1 MEKEKTLYMIGNA
14 HLDPVWLWQWQEG
27 YQEVKATF
35 RSALDRMKEYD
46 DFFFTSSSA
55 AYYEWV
61 EENEPAMFEEIR
73 ERVKEGRWVI
83 VGGWWIQP
91 DCNAPGGE
99 SYVRQGLYGQ
109 RYFQEKLGVTA
120 QTGYNVDSFGHNGML
135 PQILKK
141 SGMDNYVFMRP
152 GRHEK
157 GLEGETFTWTS
168 NDGSA
173 VTAFRIPFEYCT
185 WPRELKEHIERCAGE
200 IKDPR
205 GSIMCFYGVGNHGGG
220 PTKQNIESIHE
231 LNRAEDMP
239 RLILSTPDDYFQAVK
254 QSGRTLPVVSGELF
268 HHSSGCYSVESR
280 VKALNRAAEMRLLM
294 AERVSVMAGLLTGIR
309 YPAEEYQK
317 AWKSVLF
324 NQFHDILAGTSLRE
338 SYEDA
343 AEDYGYA
350 LHAAGRGLNSAVQS
364 LSWQI
369 NIPMEEGMKPLVV
382 VNPNAFNTKAE
393 VQAESWTLKEGTVL
407 LDENG
412 NQIPCQLVQS
422 SAALQGRC
430 RICFVADLPSLG
442 WRTYRFAVREKA
454 ETFPEVAVS
463 ECSAENRW
471 FKLTLDPETGYIAS
485 LLKKNDGTEYF
496 SGPAAVPVVIR
507 DESDTWSHAVRIFDE
522 VIGRFKAVSVR
533 TVENGPVKCVIRV
546 TSVWGN
552 SRIIQDFSVFQDLDY
567 IAVKTTVDWHEKQ
580 AMLKLQFPMNMNY
593 LRTSWEIPYG
603 MEQREPDGEEY
614 PMQMWLDL
622 EGTNPGMET
631 SMNGLSILNEG
642 KFAGSATGKTA
653 SLTVLRSPV
662 YTHHE
667 PYQLQENLE
676 YVYIDQGTQTFT
688 YGLYPHDGSWEN
700 AATVRRAKVMNC
712 RPIALFETYHEGR
725 LEQTGS
731 LMEVNQENIVVEVL
745 KKAEDGSG
753 DLILRAYETAG
764 RAVKAEL
771 TIGVLEQ
778 TIEADFQPF
787 EIKTLRLPG
796 QKGGEAVWTDMLE
809 E

>member
-1 MEKEKTLYMIGNA
+1 M
-14 HLDPVWLWQWQEG
+14 VC
-27 YQEVKATF
+27 
-35 RSALDRMKEYD
+35 
-46 DFFFTSSSA
+46 
-55 AYYEWV
+55 
-61 EENEPAMFEEIR
+61 
-73 ERVKEGRWVI
+73 
-83 VGGWWIQP
+83 GG
-91 DCNAPGGE
+91 
-99 SYVRQGLYGQ
+99 
-109 RYFQEKLGVTA
+109 
-120 QTGYNVDSFGHNGML
+120 
-135 PQILKK
+135 
-141 SGMDNYVFMRP
+141 
-152 GRHEK
+152 
-157 GLEGETFTWTS
+157 
-168 NDGSA
+168 
-173 VTAFRIPFEYCT
+173 
-185 WPRELKEHIERCAGE
+185 
-200 IKDPR
+200 
-205 GSIMCFYGVGNHGGG
+205 
-220 PTKQNIESIHE
+220 
-231 LNRAEDMP
+231 
-239 RLILSTPDDYFQAVK
+239 
-254 QSGRTLPVVSGELF
+254 LF

-533 TVENGPVKCVIRV
+533 TVENGPVKCVFRV

-631 SMNGLSILNEG
+631 SMNGLSILNDG

-700 AATVRRAKVMNC
+700 AETVRRAKVMNC

-778 TIEADFQPF
+778 TIEANFQPF

>member
-1 MEKEKTLYMIGNA
+1 
-14 HLDPVWLWQWQEG
+14 
-27 YQEVKATF
+27 
-35 RSALDRMKEYD
+35 
-46 DFFFTSSSA
+46 
-55 AYYEWV
+55 
-61 EENEPAMFEEIR
+61 
-73 ERVKEGRWVI
+73 
-83 VGGWWIQP
+83 
-91 DCNAPGGE
+91 
-99 SYVRQGLYGQ
+99 
-109 RYFQEKLGVTA
+109 
-120 QTGYNVDSFGHNGML
+120 
-135 PQILKK
+135 
-141 SGMDNYVFMRP
+141 
-152 GRHEK
+152 
-157 GLEGETFTWTS
+157 
-168 NDGSA
+168 
-173 VTAFRIPFEYCT
+173 
-185 WPRELKEHIERCAGE
+185 
-200 IKDPR
+200 
-205 GSIMCFYGVGNHGGG
+205 
-220 PTKQNIESIHE
+220 
-231 LNRAEDMP
+231 
-239 RLILSTPDDYFQAVK
+239 
-254 QSGRTLPVVSGELF
+254 
-268 HHSSGCYSVESR
+268 
-280 VKALNRAAEMRLLM
+280 
-294 AERVSVMAGLLTGIR
+294 
-309 YPAEEYQK
+309 
-317 AWKSVLF
+317 
-324 NQFHDILAGTSLRE
+324 
-338 SYEDA
+338 
-343 AEDYGYA
+343 
-350 LHAAGRGLNSAVQS
+350 
-364 LSWQI
+364 
-369 NIPMEEGMKPLVV
+369 MKPLVV